1 MHVADAMSQQ
11 VLTVGTR
18 TTVREACRL
27 MVQRKVGA
35 AVVVDDELPGPG
47 IVTERDVLRA
57 VAEGVEME
65 TALVGEV
72 MTFEA
77 RTAST
82 TWDLDAA
89 AEEMVRRGFRHLVV
103 VDDGGRLAGILSM
116 RDVVRARLGAQA
128 PAPPLPA

>member
-57 VAEGVEME
+57 VARGADPD
-65 TALVGEV
+65 TTSIADV

-77 RTAST
+77 RTATVS
-82 TWDLDAA
+82 WDLDTA

-103 VDDGGRLAGILSM
+103 VDEDGHLAGVVSM
-116 RDVVRARLGAQA
+116 RDVVRAEVLGIAA
-128 PAPPLPA
+128 AG